1 MLLDA
6 EQTWLPRRIYVIGLV
21 QVIRDL
27 GPVAPA
33 KTTAYRDWNQSGT
46 FSENAKKGIGLYSAG
61 YQYPEVS
68 TSPSNEMTNAP
79 TLSGSIDTQKG
90 RMTTERI
97 RFSQNRKSLPFWTG
111 ITIPEHGKS

>member
-1 MLLDA
+1 MSSQD
-6 EQTWLPRRIYVIGLV
+6 QYI
-21 QVIRDL
+21 IRQL
-27 GPVAPA
+27 
-33 KTTAYRDWNQSGT
+33 GT

-90 RMTTERI
+90 TYDNGADQILAEQKVFAVLDRDYNSRTWKI
-97 RFSQNRKSLPFWTG
+97 VRF
-111 ITIPEHGKS
+111 EYVD